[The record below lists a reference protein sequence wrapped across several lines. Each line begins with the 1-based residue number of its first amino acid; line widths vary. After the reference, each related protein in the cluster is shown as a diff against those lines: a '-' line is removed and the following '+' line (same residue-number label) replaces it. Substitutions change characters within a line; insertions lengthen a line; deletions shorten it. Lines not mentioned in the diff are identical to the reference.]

1 MICIRGLVVLPNVN
15 STEDIYLLLTQI
27 QDDFIDLSYSVE
39 QAVEASENRLDKY
52 DVLTL
57 KLILQHLQ
65 GFEHQIN
72 NVIYS

>member
-1 MICIRGLVVLPNVN
+1 MLPNVN

-39 QAVEASENRLDKY
+39 QAIDASENRLDKY

>member
-1 MICIRGLVVLPNVN
+1 MEVAMLPNVN

-39 QAVEASENRLDKY
+39 QAIDASENRLDKY

>member
-1 MICIRGLVVLPNVN
+1 MEVAMLPNVN

-39 QAVEASENRLDKY
+39 QAIDASENRLDKY

-57 KLILQHLQ
+57 KLIVQHLQ